1 MMWNAVFRF
10 LSVIGLL
17 ALAAAGADRAPLEG
31 ELESGKP
38 FSIGF
43 LTYIDHYPD
52 DGAGRWDRESPMTV
66 WKLEGAPGGMEL
78 FLRLNKKRPILTF
91 FGKKS
96 GVNRTFDALSELPPG
111 AWYWFGVTSDGKGEY
126 RLYVNGTL
134 DGCFR
139 FPVPAAAFRR
149 LLPGSDG
156 GGRRLAGRI
165 GETVVARREIP
176 EKEWKA
182 LFGKLPEELRS
193 RSVPVRPRQPLRG
206 GGD

>member
-1 MMWNAVFRF
+1 MWNAVFRF

-17 ALAAAGADRAPLEG
+17 ALAAAGADRAPLEV

-111 AWYWFGVTSDGKGEY
+111 AY
-126 RLYVNGTL
+126 
-134 DGCFR
+134 
-139 FPVPAAAFRR
+139 
-149 LLPGSDG
+149 
-156 GGRRLAGRI
+156 LAGEIVGMGNVCGHTTI
-165 GETVVARREIP
+165 GGIGHGNCATWGMIAAENAVAN
-176 EKEWKA
+176 A
-182 LFGKLPEELRS
+182 GK
-193 RSVPVRPRQPLRG
+193 
-206 GGD
+206 